1 MYRFEGINQKFTKKL
16 YEWESR
22 KGIAPECS
30 TITLLQSG
38 MSGPNNNNKE
48 EKHENIHQNTIDIDS
63 SQENL
68 SRSSP
73 DLVSTQSPVM
83 RKGGGVSVAR
93 TDSVKTQSSLKLIH
107 EKMSLL
113 ANLQVKADQCP
124 SSSLSENSNACKFS
138 HKCATTTVL
147 M

>member
-30 TITLLQSG
+30 PITLLQSG
-38 MSGPNNNNKE
+38 MSGSNNNSKE

-73 DLVSTQSPVM
+73 DLASTQSPVM

-113 ANLQVKADQCP
+113 ANLQVKADQCRYLENQLA
-124 SSSLSENSNACKFS
+124 SLGDKMSFVAKSR
-138 HKCATTTVL
+138 
-147 M
+147 

>member
-38 MSGPNNNNKE
+38 MSGSNNNSKE

-73 DLVSTQSPVM
+73 DLASTQSLVM

-113 ANLQVKADQCP
+113 ANLQVKADQCRYLENQLA
-124 SSSLSENSNACKFS
+124 SLGDKMSFVAKSR
-138 HKCATTTVL
+138 
-147 M
+147 